1 MIDETTRKQAERIL
15 IDCYARRAV
24 MRENTDRVIGRRHKT
39 SPENVRMIRLGKPP
53 SRTVTPEMKAEIEAN
68 INVYNEAAKGYMPLD
83 EIARSTGITRRVIVN
98 MAGKLGL
105 TEKAKR
111 QNAKPKTKPDSPETA
126 VDRFMGMMLSRNPGH
141 HRTYY

>member
-1 MIDETTRKQAERIL
+1 MIDEKTRKQAERIL

-24 MRENTDRVIGRRHKT
+24 MRENTDRAIGRRHKT
-39 SPENVRMIRLGKPP
+39 SAENVRMIRAGKSP
-53 SRTVTPEMKAEIEAN
+53 SRTVTPEMKKEIEAD
-68 INVYNEAAKGYMPLD
+68 INAYNEAAKGYMPLD

-111 QNAKPKTKPDSPETA
+111 QNAKPKTKPDNAETA
-126 VDRFMGMMLSRNPGH
+126 VDRFMGMALSRNPCEQ
-141 HRTYY
+141 RTYY